1 MTAAAAAA
9 TMGERWGAPR
19 KTTGVRCHYK
29 ASGAALSGGGSRS
42 SGGALATEPPGRPRR
57 GAPPRRR
64 PPPADS
70 RRRTKT
76 GTNVSFS
83 SKNAYI
89 FRKNVAKK
97 LRQSV
102 VWCTDIV
109 VSVCQLQKC
118 RRPVRMSGERNSC
131 RCCIFKIGREATH
144 HRPPAHPRAAAQ
156 EEQQSDGN
164 RERSKTGRHYP
175 PDARAAENQSAAR
188 GGRRGA
194 LSDAQYALEQFWR
207 LLVVVAY

>member
-1 MTAAAAAA
+1 M
-9 TMGERWGAPR
+9 
-19 KTTGVRCHYK
+19 V
-29 ASGAALSGGGSRS
+29 ALSAERGRPDRRRS
-42 SGGALATEPPGRPRR
+42 SADGAD
-57 GAPPRRR
+57 R
-64 PPPADS
+64 PPPGADNATAADRPRQTS
-70 RRRTKT
+70 GYCGKT

-83 SKNAYI
+83 GENAYI
-89 FRKNVAKK
+89 FRKNVVKK
-97 LRQSV
+97 LHQSA